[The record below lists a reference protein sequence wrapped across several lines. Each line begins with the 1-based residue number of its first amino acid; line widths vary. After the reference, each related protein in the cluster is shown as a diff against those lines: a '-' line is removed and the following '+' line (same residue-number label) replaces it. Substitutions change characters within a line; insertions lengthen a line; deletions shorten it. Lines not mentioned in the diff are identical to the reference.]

1 VAVAVCLDSSWHC
14 REIAARWIG
23 CRFKTMLVARIA
35 CVSHNAFV
43 ALRHRDFT
51 LLIVASGLL
60 LTIAVLA
67 QEVALGYAL
76 YQRTHDPLTLGL
88 IGLAEAVPYIVV
100 ALFGG
105 AIADRKPRK
114 RIMLIA
120 ISVML
125 LAAIVL
131 EVLMRHAERLSDL
144 ALLTSVYSAIA
155 VIGFARGFYGP
166 AASAL
171 RATLVP
177 PEIYANASAW
187 AAAFWQIGAVLGPLV
202 AGFLYMPIGLS
213 GTLTVVVALIA
224 VVFLMLSFIRAPA
237 SPVVERHEPM
247 LIAIREGF
255 RFVFQSRALLYSI
268 SLDLVAVL
276 FGGVVAILP
285 AFAED
290 VLHVGPEWLGWL
302 RAAPSIGAVLTLLLL
317 ARFSPV
323 GPHLWRNMLLAV
335 TGFGAAMLVFAISEN
350 LWLSLLMLFLTGA
363 FDSVSVVIRQYLLNS
378 VPPDHLRGRVLAVN
392 GIFVTCS
399 NEIGAFESGVAA
411 RVFGLRNSVLAGA
424 SVTIGVV
431 VWLSIAARDLLRD
444 RHIGQQAPAP
454 QALK

>member
-1 VAVAVCLDSSWHC
+1 MV
-14 REIAARWIG
+14 
-23 CRFKTMLVARIA
+23 
-35 CVSHNAFV
+35 CVSQNAFD

-51 LLIVASGLL
+51 LLIIAGGLL

-76 YQRTHDPLTLGL
+76 YKRTHDPLMLGL
-88 IGLAEAVPYIVV
+88 IGLAEAIPYIVV

-114 RIMLIA
+114 RIVVVAVSVMLIA
-120 ISVML
+120 
-125 LAAIVL
+125 AITL
-131 EVLMRHAERLSDL
+131 DVLMRNAEHMSDL

-171 RATLVP
+171 RANLIP
-177 PEIYANASAW
+177 AEIYANASAW

-202 AGFLYMPIGLS
+202 AGFLYVPIGLS
-213 GTLTVVVALIA
+213 GTLTVVVVLMAISLLLIS
-224 VVFLMLSFIRAPA
+224 MIRAPA
-237 SPVVERHEPM
+237 APVVERHEPM

-255 RFVFQSRALLYSI
+255 RFVFKSRALLYSI

-290 VLHVGPEWLGWL
+290 ILHVGPQWLGWL
-302 RAAPSIGAVLTLLLL
+302 RAAPSIGAVLTLILL

-335 TGFGAAMLVFAISEN
+335 AGFGIAMLVFAVSEN
-350 LWLSLLMLFLTGA
+350 LWLSLIMLFLTGA
-363 FDSVSVVIRQYLLNS
+363 FDSVSVVIRQFLLNS

-399 NEIGAFESGVAA
+399 NEVGAFESGAAA
-411 RVFGLRNSVLAGA
+411 RVLGLRTSVLAGA
-424 SVTIGVV
+424 SVTLGVV
-431 VWLSIAARDLLRD
+431 VWLGMAARDLLRD
-444 RHIGQQAPAP
+444 PSIGKRANEVG
-454 QALK
+454 

>member
-1 VAVAVCLDSSWHC
+1 MV
-14 REIAARWIG
+14 
-23 CRFKTMLVARIA
+23 
-35 CVSHNAFV
+35 CVSQNAFD

-51 LLIVASGLL
+51 LLIIAGGLL
-60 LTIAVLA
+60 LTIAILA

-76 YQRTHDPLTLGL
+76 YKRTHDPLMLGL
-88 IGLAEAVPYIVV
+88 IGLAEAIPYIVV

-114 RIMLIA
+114 RIVVIAVSVMLIA
-120 ISVML
+120 
-125 LAAIVL
+125 AITL
-131 EVLMRHAERLSDL
+131 DVLMRNAEHMSDL

-171 RATLVP
+171 RANLIP
-177 PEIYANASAW
+177 AEIYANASAW

-202 AGFLYMPIGLS
+202 AGFLYLPIGLS
-213 GTLTVVVALIA
+213 GTLTVVVVLMAMSLLLIS
-224 VVFLMLSFIRAPA
+224 MIRAPA
-237 SPVVERHEPM
+237 APVVERHEPM

-255 RFVFQSRALLYSI
+255 RFVFKSRALLYSI

-290 VLHVGPEWLGWL
+290 ILHVGPQWLGWL
-302 RAAPSIGAVLTLLLL
+302 RAAPSIGAVLTLILL

-335 TGFGAAMLVFAISEN
+335 AGFGIAMLVFAVSEN
-350 LWLSLLMLFLTGA
+350 LWLSLIMLFLTGA
-363 FDSVSVVIRQYLLNS
+363 FDSVSVVIRQFLLNS

-399 NEIGAFESGVAA
+399 NEVGAFESGAAA
-411 RVFGLRNSVLAGA
+411 RVLGLRSSVLAGA
-424 SVTIGVV
+424 SVTLGVV
-431 VWLSIAARDLLRD
+431 VWLGIAARDLLRD
-444 RHIGQQAPAP
+444 PSIGKRANEVG
-454 QALK
+454 

>member
-1 VAVAVCLDSSWHC
+1 MTQNEVSQNAVSQN
-14 REIAARWIG
+14 AAP
-23 CRFKTMLVARIA
+23 
-35 CVSHNAFV
+35 HNAFV

-51 LLIVASGLL
+51 LLIVAGGLL
-60 LTIAVLA
+60 LTIAILA

-76 YQRTHDPLTLGL
+76 YQRTHNPLMLGL

-105 AIADRKPRK
+105 AVADRKPRK
-114 RIMLIA
+114 RIMVISV
-120 ISVML
+120 SVML
-125 LAAIVL
+125 LAAITL
-131 EVLMRHAERLSDL
+131 DLLMRRADSMSDFVLLS
-144 ALLTSVYSAIA
+144 SVYAAFA
-155 VIGFARGFYGP
+155 VIGLARGFYGP

-171 RATLVP
+171 RATLIP
-177 PEIYANASAW
+177 AAIYANASAW
-187 AAAFWQIGAVLGPLV
+187 AAAFWQVGAVLGPLV
-202 AGFLYMPIGLS
+202 AGFLYAPIGLS
-213 GTLTVVVALIA
+213 GTLTVVV
-224 VVFLMLSFIRAPA
+224 VLMACSLLLMTLIRAPVA
-237 SPVVERHEPM
+237 AVVTQHEPM
-247 LIAIREGF
+247 LVAIREGL
-255 RFVFQSRALLYSI
+255 RFVFHSRALLYSI

-290 VLHVGPEWLGWL
+290 ILRVGPQWLGWL

-335 TGFGAAMLVFAISEN
+335 TGFGVAMLVFAVSEN
-350 LWLSLLMLFLTGA
+350 LWLSLAMLFLTGA

-399 NEIGAFESGVAA
+399 NEIGAFESGAAA
-411 RVFGLRNSVLAGA
+411 RLFGLRNSVLAGA
-424 SVTIGVV
+424 SVTLGVV
-431 VWLSIAARDLLRD
+431 IWLGIAARDLLRD
-444 RHIGQQAPAP
+444 QRSERGAHDAV
-454 QALK
+454 

>member
-1 VAVAVCLDSSWHC
+1 VSQN
-14 REIAARWIG
+14 AAP
-23 CRFKTMLVARIA
+23 
-35 CVSHNAFV
+35 HNAFA

-51 LLIVASGLL
+51 LLIVAGGLL

-76 YQRTHDPLTLGL
+76 YQRTHNPLMLGL

-114 RIMLIA
+114 RIVVIA
-120 ISVML
+120 VSVML
-125 LAAIVL
+125 LAAITL
-131 EVLMRHAERLSDL
+131 DLLMRRADSMSDFVLLS
-144 ALLTSVYSAIA
+144 SVYAAFA
-155 VIGFARGFYGP
+155 VIGLARGFYGP

-171 RATLVP
+171 RATLIP
-177 PEIYANASAW
+177 AALYANASAW
-187 AAAFWQIGAVLGPLV
+187 AAAFWQVGAVLGPLV
-202 AGFLYMPIGLS
+202 AGFLYAPIGLS
-213 GTLTVVVALIA
+213 GTLTVVV
-224 VVFLMLSFIRAPA
+224 VLMACSLLLMTLIRAPVA
-237 SPVVERHEPM
+237 AVVTQHEPM
-247 LIAIREGF
+247 LVAIRAGL
-255 RFVFQSRALLYSI
+255 RFVFHSRALLYSI

-290 VLHVGPEWLGWL
+290 ILRVGPQWLGWL

-335 TGFGAAMLVFAISEN
+335 AGFGAAMLVFAVSEN
-350 LWLSLLMLFLTGA
+350 LWLSLTMLFLTGA

-399 NEIGAFESGVAA
+399 NEIGAFESGAAA

-424 SVTIGVV
+424 SVTLGAAI
-431 VWLSIAARDLLRD
+431 WLGIAARDLLRD
-444 RHIGQQAPAP
+444 QRGERGTHDAV
-454 QALK
+454 

>member
-1 VAVAVCLDSSWHC
+1 MSQ
-14 REIAARWIG
+14 
-23 CRFKTMLVARIA
+23 
-35 CVSHNAFV
+35 NAFD

-51 LLIVASGLL
+51 LLIIAGGLL
-60 LTIAVLA
+60 LTIAILA

-76 YQRTHDPLTLGL
+76 YLRTNNTLMLGL
-88 IGLAEAVPYIVV
+88 IGLAEAIPYIVV

-114 RIMLIA
+114 RIVIIA
-120 ISVML
+120 VSVML
-125 LAAIVL
+125 VAAIAL
-131 EVLMRHAERLSDL
+131 EMLMRHADQMSDL

-171 RATLVP
+171 RANLIP
-177 PEIYANASAW
+177 AEIYANASAW
-187 AAAFWQIGAVLGPLV
+187 AAAFWQVGAVLGPLV
-202 AGFLYMPIGLS
+202 AGFLYLPMGLS
-213 GTLTVVVALIA
+213 GTLTVVVVLIA
-224 VVFLMLSFIRAPA
+224 VSLMMMALIRAPA
-237 SPVVERHEPM
+237 TPVVERHEPM

-255 RFVFQSRALLYSI
+255 RFVFKSRALLYSI

-285 AFAED
+285 AFAAD
-290 VLHVGPEWLGWL
+290 ILHVGPQWLGWL

-335 TGFGAAMLVFAISEN
+335 TGFGAAMLVFAVSEN
-350 LWLSLLMLFLTGA
+350 LWLSLIMLFLTGA

-399 NEIGAFESGVAA
+399 NEVGAFESGAAA
-411 RVFGLRNSVLAGA
+411 RVLGLRSSVLAGA
-424 SVTIGVV
+424 SVTLGVV
-431 VWLSIAARDLLRD
+431 VWLGLAGRDLLRD
-444 RHIGQQAPAP
+444 RRFGLTAAER
-454 QALK
+454 AG

>member
-1 VAVAVCLDSSWHC
+1 MV
-14 REIAARWIG
+14 
-23 CRFKTMLVARIA
+23 
-35 CVSHNAFV
+35 CVSQNAFD

-51 LLIVASGLL
+51 LLIIAGGLL

-76 YQRTHDPLTLGL
+76 YKRTHDPLMLGL
-88 IGLAEAVPYIVV
+88 IGLAEAIPYIVV

-114 RIMLIA
+114 RIVVIA
-120 ISVML
+120 VSVML
-125 LAAIVL
+125 VAAITL
-131 EVLMRHAERLSDL
+131 DVLMRNAEHMSDL

-171 RATLVP
+171 RANLIP
-177 PEIYANASAW
+177 AEIYANASAW

-202 AGFLYMPIGLS
+202 AGFLYVPIGLS
-213 GTLTVVVALIA
+213 GTLTVVVVLMAIS
-224 VVFLMLSFIRAPA
+224 LMLISMIRAPA
-237 SPVVERHEPM
+237 APVVERHEPM

-255 RFVFQSRALLYSI
+255 RFVFKSRALLYSI

-290 VLHVGPEWLGWL
+290 ILHVGPQWLGWL
-302 RAAPSIGAVLTLLLL
+302 RAAPSIGAVLTLILL

-335 TGFGAAMLVFAISEN
+335 AGFGIAMLVFAVSEN
-350 LWLSLLMLFLTGA
+350 LWLSLTMLFLTGA
-363 FDSVSVVIRQYLLNS
+363 FDSVSVVIRQFLLNS

-399 NEIGAFESGVAA
+399 NEVGAFESGAAA
-411 RVFGLRNSVLAGA
+411 RVLGLRTSVLAGA
-424 SVTIGVV
+424 SVTLGVV
-431 VWLSIAARDLLRD
+431 VWLGMAARDLLRD
-444 RHIGQQAPAP
+444 PSIGKRANEVG
-454 QALK
+454 

>member
-1 VAVAVCLDSSWHC
+1 
-14 REIAARWIG
+14 
-23 CRFKTMLVARIA
+23 M
-35 CVSHNAFV
+35 SHNAFD

-51 LLIVASGLL
+51 LLIIAGGLL

-76 YQRTHDPLTLGL
+76 YKRTHDPLMLGL
-88 IGLAEAVPYIVV
+88 IGLAEAIPYILV

-105 AIADRKPRK
+105 ALADRKPRK
-114 RIMLIA
+114 RIVVIA
-120 ISVML
+120 VSVML
-125 LAAIVL
+125 VAAIAL
-131 EVLMRHAERLSDL
+131 EVLMRNADRMSDF

-171 RATLVP
+171 RANLIP

-187 AAAFWQIGAVLGPLV
+187 AAAFWQVGAVLGPLV
-202 AGFLYMPIGLS
+202 AGFLYEPIGLS
-213 GTLTVVVALIA
+213 GTLTVVVVLMAVSLLLI
-224 VVFLMLSFIRAPA
+224 LMIRAPA
-237 SPVVERHEPM
+237 APVVERHEPM

-290 VLHVGPEWLGWL
+290 VFHVGPQWLGWL

-323 GPHLWRNMLLAV
+323 GAHLWRNMLLAV
-335 TGFGAAMLVFAISEN
+335 AGFGISMMVFALSEN
-350 LWLSLLMLFLTGA
+350 LWLSLVMLFLTGA
-363 FDSVSVVIRQYLLNS
+363 FDSVSVVIRQFLLNS

-399 NEIGAFESGVAA
+399 NEVGAFESGAAA
-411 RVFGLRNSVLAGA
+411 RVLGLRASVVAGA
-424 SVTIGVV
+424 SVTLGVV
-431 VWLSIAARDLLRD
+431 VWLGIAARDLLRD
-444 RHIGQQAPAP
+444 TRIGQRANETR
-454 QALK
+454 

>member
-1 VAVAVCLDSSWHC
+1 
-14 REIAARWIG
+14 
-23 CRFKTMLVARIA
+23 M
-35 CVSHNAFV
+35 SHSAFV

-51 LLIVASGLL
+51 LLIIAGGLL
-60 LTIAVLA
+60 LTVAILA

-76 YQRTHDPLTLGL
+76 YQRTHNPLMLGL
-88 IGLAEAVPYIVV
+88 IGLAEAVPYIIV

-105 AIADRKPRK
+105 AIADRRPRK
-114 RIMLIA
+114 RIVVIS

-125 LAAIVL
+125 VAAIVL
-131 EVLMRHAERLSDL
+131 DLLMRNADGMTDF
-144 ALLTSVYSAIA
+144 ALLCSVYGTVA

-171 RATLVP
+171 RATLIP

-187 AAAFWQIGAVLGPLV
+187 AAAFWQVGAVLGPLV
-202 AGFLYMPIGLS
+202 AGFLYAPLGLS
-213 GTLTVVVALIA
+213 GTLTVVV
-224 VVFLMLSFIRAPA
+224 VLMAISLVMMSLIRAPA
-237 SPVVERHEPM
+237 APVVERHEPM

-255 RFVFQSRALLYSI
+255 RFVFKSRALLYSI

-290 VLHVGPEWLGWL
+290 ILLVGPEWLGWL
-302 RAAPSIGAVLTLLLL
+302 RAAPSSGAVLTLVVL

-323 GPHLWRNMLLAV
+323 GPHMWRNMLLAV
-335 TGFGAAMLVFAISEN
+335 AGFGSAMLVFALSEN
-350 LWLSLLMLFLTGA
+350 LWLSLTMLFLTGA

-399 NEIGAFESGVAA
+399 NEIGAFESGAAA
-411 RVFGLRNSVLAGA
+411 RVLGLRNSVLAGA
-424 SVTIGVV
+424 SITLGVV
-431 VWLSIAARDLLRD
+431 VWLGIVARDLLSNERNQKDVRD
-444 RHIGQQAPAP
+444 AA
-454 QALK
+454 

>member
-1 VAVAVCLDSSWHC
+1 MSQNA
-14 REIAARWIG
+14 
-23 CRFKTMLVARIA
+23 TP
-35 CVSHNAFV
+35 HNAFI

-51 LLIVASGLL
+51 LLIVAGGLL
-60 LTIAVLA
+60 LTIAILA

-76 YQRTHDPLTLGL
+76 YQRTRNPLMLGL
-88 IGLAEAVPYIVV
+88 IGLAEAVPYILV

-114 RIMLIA
+114 RIVVIA
-120 ISVML
+120 VSVML
-125 LAAIVL
+125 LAAITL
-131 EVLMRHAERLSDL
+131 DLLMRRAEGMSDFVLLS
-144 ALLTSVYSAIA
+144 SVYAAFA
-155 VIGFARGFYGP
+155 VIGLARGFYGP

-171 RATLVP
+171 RATLIP
-177 PEIYANASAW
+177 AAIYANASAW
-187 AAAFWQIGAVLGPLV
+187 AAAFWQVGAVLGPLV
-202 AGFLYMPIGLS
+202 AGFLYAPIGLS
-213 GTLTVVVALIA
+213 GTLTVVA
-224 VVFLMLSFIRAPA
+224 VLMACSLLLMTLIRAPVT
-237 SPVVERHEPM
+237 PVVTQHEPM
-247 LIAIREGF
+247 LIAIREGL
-255 RFVFQSRALLYSI
+255 RFVFHSRALLYSI

-290 VLHVGPEWLGWL
+290 ILRVGPQWLGWL
-302 RAAPSIGAVLTLLLL
+302 RAAPAIGAVLTLLLL

-335 TGFGAAMLVFAISEN
+335 AGFGASMLVFAVSEN
-350 LWLSLLMLFLTGA
+350 LWLSLAMLFLTGA

-399 NEIGAFESGVAA
+399 NEIGAFESGAAA

-424 SVTIGVV
+424 SVTLGVV
-431 VWLSIAARDLLRD
+431 IWLGIAARDLLRD
-444 RHIGQQAPAP
+444 QRSERGAHDAV
-454 QALK
+454 

>member
-1 VAVAVCLDSSWHC
+1 
-14 REIAARWIG
+14 
-23 CRFKTMLVARIA
+23 M
-35 CVSHNAFV
+35 SHSAFV

-51 LLIVASGLL
+51 LLIIAGGLL
-60 LTIAVLA
+60 LTVAILA

-76 YQRTHDPLTLGL
+76 YQRTHNPLMLGL
-88 IGLAEAVPYIVV
+88 IGLAEAVPYIIV

-105 AIADRKPRK
+105 AIADRRPRK
-114 RIMLIA
+114 RIVVIS

-125 LAAIVL
+125 VAAIVL
-131 EVLMRHAERLSDL
+131 DLLMRNADGMTDF
-144 ALLTSVYSAIA
+144 ALLCSVYGTVA

-171 RATLVP
+171 RATLIP

-187 AAAFWQIGAVLGPLV
+187 AAAFWQVGAVLGPLV
-202 AGFLYMPIGLS
+202 AGFLYAPLGLS
-213 GTLTVVVALIA
+213 GTLTVVV
-224 VVFLMLSFIRAPA
+224 VLMAISLVMMSLIRAPA
-237 SPVVERHEPM
+237 APVVERHEPM

-255 RFVFQSRALLYSI
+255 RFVFKSRALLYSI

-290 VLHVGPEWLGWL
+290 ILLVGPEWLGWL
-302 RAAPSIGAVLTLLLL
+302 RAAPSIGAVLTLVVL

-323 GPHLWRNMLLAV
+323 GPHMWRNMLLAV
-335 TGFGAAMLVFAISEN
+335 AGFGSAMLVFALSEN
-350 LWLSLLMLFLTGA
+350 LWLSLTMLFLTGA

-399 NEIGAFESGVAA
+399 NEIGAFESGAAA
-411 RVFGLRNSVLAGA
+411 RVLGLRNSVLAGA
-424 SVTIGVV
+424 SITLGVV
-431 VWLSIAARDLLRD
+431 VWLGIVARDLLSNERNQKDVRD
-444 RHIGQQAPAP
+444 AA
-454 QALK
+454 